1 MKHINEVFLN
11 EMINEARDELEHGL
25 RAKKQISNITP
36 LQEHIAFLPV
46 VVNYI
51 TDNYQPS
58 EVIPAIISEAATFY
72 VQNAISA
79 HAKLKEEEI
88 KQVLTI
94 LLSENWTKTKYEA

>member
-1 MKHINEVFLN
+1 MTYIDEDVLKDVIS
-11 EMINEARDELEHGL
+11 EARDELEIEL
-25 RAKKQISNITP
+25 RAKRQTSDITP